1 MTVTAIVFTHRLA
14 SFANMAASLTTFT
27 SDGRV
32 VISFP
37 ESAVPAQEREDFI
50 AFLKAEW
57 TARQSRFSEA
67 DAKALADVVDSGWW
81 SRNRERI
88 LRSIGEA

>member
-1 MTVTAIVFTHRLA
+1 MSATLDAFTV
-14 SFANMAASLTTFT
+14 
-27 SDGRV
+27 DGCV

-57 TARQSRFSEA
+57 AARQSRFTEA
-67 DAKALADVVDSGWW
+67 DAQALAADVDNSWW

-88 LRSIGEA
+88 LRSVGRA